1 MKLCSF
7 TLYKGFVICELQILF
22 ISNVSKNRAYRHSIS
37 AWRKGFF
44 HTCCGTLSYLWRNTK
59 SCPKSFHRPTG
70 RSTHLSL
77 FQLLFSVSIPMSGY
91 WPNSDRRETNKQTK
105 LTSTLLSNFKLF
117 LKGVDWLC
125 KENSFLFGVGL
136 KHSIRLTR
144 LIENRKLYGLKS
156 VY

>member
-1 MKLCSF
+1 MKLRSF

-44 HTCCGTLSYLWRNTK
+44 HACCGTLSYLWRNTK

-70 RSTHLSL
+70 RSAHLSL

-91 WPNSDRRETNKQTK
+91 WPNNDRRETNKQTK
-105 LTSTLLSNFKLF
+105 ITSTLLSNFKLF